1 MERKIMNELKK
12 WKIDTYKK
20 PLLLYGV
27 TGSGKT
33 YTCLDFG
40 KKEYKN
46 TVYFDCYKNLELSY
60 VIDKNQTIEKL
71 IRALSA
77 ISLETIFKEE
87 TLIIFDN
94 VTDQVITLIKK
105 LFTGTLEY
113 HLIMLTNSNTF
124 VKKHKND
131 LINYKKIDLVTF
143 QEYLK
148 YMGKEQL
155 IDFIED
161 SFKNNKH
168 MPFHTIALELY
179 NDFVLTGGYPNAII
193 NYKENNNYSLLNDVH
208 DKNIKLLKYKLLG
221 LNNLIDIKRSQEVY
235 NNISLQLLKDNKKF
249 QYGNI
254 KPGARSKEYEKSINF
269 MTENNILIKS
279 TRLTALTIPFSKVK
293 DDESFKL
300 YYNDSGILFKKMN
313 VSGNRLIT
321 NDKLLE
327 ILYENN
333 IVSTLSNNGFN
344 IYHYHSGGKAY
355 IDIVIKTRTGK
366 IILIEILNGEANTKS
381 KSLSLSMKKY
391 NLKLGIRFTNEDFK
405 EKNNVKY
412 IPYYAAFCITEDM

>member
-1 MERKIMNELKK
+1 MERKIMNDLKK

-27 TGSGKT
+27 SGSGKT
-33 YTCLDFG
+33 YTCLEFA
-40 KKEYKN
+40 KNEYKN
-46 TVYFDCYKNLELSY
+46 VIYFDCYNNLELSY
-60 VIDKNQTIEKL
+60 VIEKNQTIEKL

-94 VTDQVITLIKK
+94 VTDQVITAIKT
-105 LFTGTLEY
+105 LFTNSLEY
-113 HLIMLTNSNTF
+113 HIIMLTNNNSF
-124 VKKHKND
+124 IKKHKNE
-131 LINYKKIDLVTF
+131 LVNYKKMDLVTF
-143 QEYLK
+143 TEYLK

-155 IDFIED
+155 IDFIQD
-161 SFKNNKH
+161 SFKNNKS
-168 MPFHTIALELY
+168 MPFHSLALELY

-208 DKNIKLLKYKLLG
+208 DKNIKLLKYKLLA

-235 NNISLQLLKDNKKF
+235 NNISFQLLKDNKKF
-249 QYGNI
+249 QYGHI
-254 KPGARSKEYEKSINF
+254 KTGARSKEYEKSINF
-269 MTENNILIKS
+269 MTENGMLIKS
-279 TRLTALTIPFSKVK
+279 TRLTELTSPFSKVK

-333 IVSTLSNNGFN
+333 IVTTLSNNGFN

-366 IILIEILNGEANTKS
+366 ILPIEIMNQETNTKS
-381 KSLSLSMKKY
+381 KSLALSMKKY
-391 NLKLGIRFTNEDFK
+391 NLNLGIRFGGEDFK
-405 EKNNVKY
+405 VKNNVKY
-412 IPYYAAFCITEDM
+412 IPYYAAFCITEDL